1 MLPVRF
7 FFSAP
12 GGMQIKGTFDTPH
25 CRSKGIYDTLD
36 KLFFSAMCHKHIL
49 WIVLVIRLF

>member
-1 MLPVRF
+1 MLPVR

-36 KLFFSAMCHKHIL
+36 KLFFQPCVTNIYYG
-49 WIVLVIRLF
+49 LF